1 MLSSIVYIYLL
12 QHVGTSQTFLEM
24 AERNTKPKAET
35 SAVQKAKNAADQAMK
50 KLSDQL
56 SCSVCLEEY
65 RRPRVLPCLHVF
77 CEACLEKLA
86 VAQGGRLSALCPNC
100 RQPAL
105 LPQGGVASLPSAFY
119 IQHLFEVKDALEK
132 VRDPKKAQC
141 DKCGEG
147 EAQGF
152 CRDCGQ
158 FICQLCLDMHRK
170 WREFQSHE
178 ISSFSEVQETA
189 SKMVTPK
196 KVTTL
201 CPKHPTEPIKIYCE
215 KCDELICRDCTVK
228 THRDHS
234 YDLIP
239 DAFPKHRD
247 TIIASLEPVKSRLA
261 SVVETIKNL
270 EARSKRVERRGKKAK
285 DKVDAEIE
293 RLHAILEARR
303 RELHSEVDGKVRQA
317 SKELAAQRDQHE
329 LRQAQLSSCV
339 EFVEGS
345 LQSSTQ
351 EEVLSMKRQVVQR
364 AQQMAEPQQLQLGP
378 EQVLRVVCADLS
390 PACHT
395 LGEVHFQPVT
405 CEGTHVKT
413 ISNIERPR
421 HIVFASTG
429 EMVVCEQN
437 AKCMT
442 VFDSSCKHLRSFGN
456 TGPEE
461 SRIGQP
467 LDYTKLRSFG
477 HTGGNKLTSPRG
489 VAISS
494 DNIVFITSE
503 NCVTKFTLEGQF
515 IASVGSLG
523 SGRLQFYTPFAIA
536 YNDTNNKVYVCDTY
550 NHRIT
555 ILNLDLTFH
564 GSFGSE
570 GSETGKFNSPVG
582 ISVDSRGNVLVA
594 DYYNKRIQ
602 VFDASGR
609 YLSSITHTTPEQKLQ
624 GPISVSVGPDDCVYV
639 VEFDSNRVSIF
650 DQTGKYIK
658 SFGKKG
664 DKDGEF
670 DRPFAIAVSDEGY
683 VYVSDTD
690 NNRIQVFK

>member
-1 MLSSIVYIYLL
+1 MLKSHPFFCYPALSTASIATRLYIAKKL
-12 QHVGTSQTFLEM
+12 FEM
-24 AERNTKPKAET
+24 AERSTKPIATLKAKT
-35 SAVQKAKNAADQAMK
+35 SAVQKAKNAADQAME

-86 VAQGGRLSALCPNC
+86 VAQGGRLSAPCPNC

-178 ISSFSEVQETA
+178 ISSFNEVQETA

-215 KCDELICRDCTVK
+215 TCDELICRDCTVK

-247 TIIASLEPVKSRLA
+247 TIIASLEPVKTQLA
-261 SVVETIKNL
+261 SVSEVVQELN
-270 EARSKRVERRGKKAK
+270 ARSEKLEQQGVEAK
-285 DKVDAEIE
+285 VKVDAEIE

-345 LQSSTQ
+345 LQSGTQ

-364 AQQMAEPQQLQLGP
+364 AQQMAEHQQLQLGP
-378 EQVLRVVCADLS
+378 QQVVRVVCADLS
-390 PACHT
+390 PACQT
-395 LGEVHFQPVT
+395 LGEVRSQPIT

-413 ISNIERPR
+413 ISGVKEPR
-421 HIVFASTG
+421 HIAFADNG
-429 EMVVCEQN
+429 QFVVCHWHDGVSIFN
-437 AKCMT
+437 
-442 VFDSSCKHLRSFGN
+442 HN
-456 TGPEE
+456 
-461 SRIGQP
+461 
-467 LDYTKLRSFG
+467 YTKLRSFG
-477 HTGGNKLTSPRG
+477 QTGSGGNKLTLPLG

-494 DNIVFITSE
+494 DNIVCIASRH
-503 NCVTKFTLEGQF
+503 CVTKFTLEGQF

-523 SGRLQFYTPFAIA
+523 SGRLQFSTPYAIA
-536 YNDTNNKVYVCDTY
+536 YNDPNNKVYVCDTE

-555 ILNLDLTFH
+555 ILNHDLTFH
-564 GSFGSE
+564 GSFGSK
-570 GSETGKFNSPVG
+570 GSETGKFYNPFG

-594 DYYNKRIQ
+594 DFSNHRIQ

-624 GPISVSVGPDDCVYV
+624 RPMSVSVGPDDCVYV
-639 VEFDSNRVSIF
+639 VEYGSDRVSIF

-670 DRPFAIAVSDEGY
+670 DHPYAIAVSNEGY

>member
-1 MLSSIVYIYLL
+1 
-12 QHVGTSQTFLEM
+12 M
-24 AERNTKPKAET
+24 AERSTKPIATLKAKT
-35 SAVQKAKNAADQAMK
+35 SAVQKAKNAADQAME

-65 RRPRVLPCLHVF
+65 RKPRVLPCLHVF

-86 VAQGGRLSALCPNC
+86 VSQGGRLSAPCPNC

-132 VRDPKKAQC
+132 VRNPKKAQC

-178 ISSFSEVQETA
+178 ISSFNEVQETA

-215 KCDELICRDCTVK
+215 TCDELICRDCTVK

-247 TIIASLEPVKSRLA
+247 TIIASLEPVKTQLA
-261 SVVETIKNL
+261 SVSEVVQELN
-270 EARSKRVERRGKKAK
+270 ARSEKLEQQRVEAK
-285 DKVDAEIE
+285 GKVDAEIE

-317 SKELAAQRDQHE
+317 SKELVAQRDQHE

-345 LQSSTQ
+345 LQSGTQ

-378 EQVLRVVCADLS
+378 QQVLRVVCADLS
-390 PACHT
+390 PACQTLGELHFQPVTCEGSPACQT

-413 ISNIERPR
+413 ISGVKEPR
-421 HIVFASTG
+421 HIAFADNG
-429 EMVVCEQN
+429 QFVVCHWHDGVS
-437 AKCMT
+437 
-442 VFDSSCKHLRSFGN
+442 VFNHN
-456 TGPEE
+456 
-461 SRIGQP
+461 
-467 LDYTKLRSFG
+467 YTKLRSFG
-477 HTGGNKLTSPRG
+477 HTGSGGNKLICTLG
-489 VAISS
+489 VTISS
-494 DNIVFITSE
+494 DNIVFIASAH
-503 NCVTKFTLEGQF
+503 CVTKFTLDGQF
-515 IASVGSLG
+515 IASVGSEG
-523 SGRLQFYTPFAIA
+523 SGRLQFDTPCAIA
-536 YNDTNNKVYVCDTY
+536 YNDTNNKVYVCDTC

-564 GSFGSE
+564 GSFGSK
-570 GSETGKFNSPVG
+570 GSETGKFN
-582 ISVDSRGNVLVA
+582 L
-594 DYYNKRIQ
+594 
-602 VFDASGR
+602 
-609 YLSSITHTTPEQKLQ
+609 PE
-624 GPISVSVGPDDCVYV
+624 V
-639 VEFDSNRVSIF
+639 VSIWHISR
-650 DQTGKYIK
+650 QQRQCA
-658 SFGKKG
+658 SC
-664 DKDGEF
+664 
-670 DRPFAIAVSDEGY
+670 
-683 VYVSDTD
+683 
-690 NNRIQVFK
+690 

>member
-1 MLSSIVYIYLL
+1 M
-12 QHVGTSQTFLEM
+12 
-24 AERNTKPKAET
+24 
-35 SAVQKAKNAADQAMK
+35 
-50 KLSDQL
+50 
-56 SCSVCLEEY
+56 
-65 RRPRVLPCLHVF
+65 
-77 CEACLEKLA
+77 
-86 VAQGGRLSALCPNC
+86 
-100 RQPAL
+100 
-105 LPQGGVASLPSAFY
+105 
-119 IQHLFEVKDALEK
+119 KDALEK

-158 FICQLCLDMHRK
+158 FICQLCLDMHHK

-178 ISSFSEVQETA
+178 ISSFNEVQETA

-201 CPKHPTEPIKIYCE
+201 CPKHPTEPIKIYCDT
-215 KCDELICRDCTVK
+215 CDELICRDCTVK

-247 TIIASLEPVKSRLA
+247 TIITSVEPVKTQLAIVNEVVRRLNSR
-261 SVVETIKNL
+261 SEKL
-270 EARSKRVERRGKKAK
+270 EQQRVEAK
-285 DKVDAEIE
+285 GKVDAEIE

-345 LQSSTQ
+345 LQSGTQ

-378 EQVLRVVCADLS
+378 EHVLRVVCADLS
-390 PACHT
+390 PACQT
-395 LGEVHFQPVT
+395 LGEVHFQPAP
-405 CEGTHVKT
+405 CEATHVKT
-413 ISNIERPR
+413 ISEVKEPR
-421 HIVFASTG
+421 HIAFADNG
-429 EMVVCEQN
+429 QFVVCHWHDGVSIFN
-437 AKCMT
+437 
-442 VFDSSCKHLRSFGN
+442 HN
-456 TGPEE
+456 
-461 SRIGQP
+461 
-467 LDYTKLRSFG
+467 YTKLRSFG
-477 HTGGNKLTSPRG
+477 HAGSGDNELTCPLG

-494 DNIVFITSE
+494 DNIVFIASQH
-503 NCVTKFTLEGQF
+503 CVTKFTLEGQF
-515 IASVGSLG
+515 IASVGSQG
-523 SGRLQFYTPFAIA
+523 SGRLQFNIPFAIA
-536 YNDTNNKVYVCDTY
+536 YNDINNKVYVCDTY

-570 GSETGKFNSPVG
+570 GRETGKFIYPYG

-594 DYYNKRIQ
+594 DCSNKRIQ
-602 VFDASGR
+602 VLDASGR

-624 GPISVSVGPDDCVYV
+624 RPVSVSVGPDDCVYV
-639 VEFDSNRVSIF
+639 VEKDSNRVSIF
-650 DQTGKYIK
+650 DHTGKYIK

-664 DKDGEF
+664 NKDGEF
-670 DRPFAIAVSDEGY
+670 DRPYAIAVSDEGY
-683 VYVSDTD
+683 VYVSDTGND
-690 NNRIQVFK
+690 RIQVFK

>member
-1 MLSSIVYIYLL
+1 
-12 QHVGTSQTFLEM
+12 M
-24 AERNTKPKAET
+24 AERNTKPQAKT
-35 SAVQKAKNAADQAMK
+35 SAVQKAKNAADQAME

-86 VAQGGRLSALCPNC
+86 VSQGGRLSAPCPNC

-178 ISSFSEVQETA
+178 ISSFNEVQETA

-247 TIIASLEPVKSRLA
+247 TIIASLEPVKTQLARVNKIVRRLNA
-261 SVVETIKNL
+261 RAGKL
-270 EARSKRVERRGKKAK
+270 EQQRVEAK
-285 DKVDAEIE
+285 GKVDAEIE

-345 LQSSTQ
+345 LQSGTQ

-378 EQVLRVVCADLS
+378 QQVLRVVCVDLS
-390 PACHT
+390 PACQT
-395 LGEVHFQPVT
+395 LGEVHFQPIT

-421 HIVFASTG
+421 HIAFGSTG
-429 EMVVCEQN
+429 EVVVCEQN

-442 VFDSSCKHLRSFGN
+442 VFDSSYKHLRSFGN
-456 TGPEE
+456 TGSEE

-467 LDYTKLRSFG
+467 L
-477 HTGGNKLTSPRG
+477 G

-494 DNIVFITSE
+494 DNIVFIASE

-523 SGRLQFYTPFAIA
+523 SGRLQFNTPCAIA
-536 YNDTNNKVYVCDTY
+536 YNDTNNKVYVCDTD

-570 GSETGKFNSPVG
+570 GSETGKFNSPVS

-594 DYYNKRIQ
+594 DLSNNKIQ

-609 YLSSITHTTPEQKLQ
+609 YLSSITHTTPEQKLR

-639 VEFDSNRVSIF
+639 VEKLSDRVSIF

-670 DRPFAIAVSDEGY
+670 DDPYAIAVNDEGY

-690 NNRIQVFK
+690 NDRIQVFK

>member
-24 AERNTKPKAET
+24 AERNTKPIATLKAKT
-35 SAVQKAKNAADQAMK
+35 SAVQKAKNAADQAME

-86 VAQGGRLSALCPNC
+86 VAQGGRLSAPCPNC
-100 RQPAL
+100 RQPAQ
-105 LPQGGVASLPSAFY
+105 LPRGGVASLPSAFY

-170 WREFQSHE
+170 WRELQSHE
-178 ISSFSEVQETA
+178 ISSLNEVQETA

-196 KVTTL
+196 KVITL
-201 CPKHPTEPIKIYCE
+201 CLKHPTEPIKIYCE
-215 KCDELICRDCTVK
+215 TCDELICRDCTVK

-247 TIIASLEPVKSRLA
+247 TIIASLEPVKTQLA
-261 SVVETIKNL
+261 CVSEVVQELN
-270 EARSKRVERRGKKAK
+270 ARSEKLEQQGVESKG
-285 DKVDAEIE
+285 KVDAEIE
-293 RLHAILEARR
+293 KLHAILEARR
-303 RELHSEVDGKVRQA
+303 RELHSEVDRKVHQA

-329 LRQAQLSSCV
+329 LRQAQLNSCV
-339 EFVEGS
+339 DFVESS
-345 LQSSTQ
+345 LQSGTQ

-364 AQQMAEPQQLQLGP
+364 AQQMSEPQQLQLGP

-390 PACHT
+390 PACQT
-395 LGEVHFQPVT
+395 LGEVRSQPIT

-413 ISNIERPR
+413 ISGVKKPR
-421 HIVFASTG
+421 HIAFADNG
-429 EMVVCEQN
+429 LFVVCQ
-437 AKCMT
+437 
-442 VFDSSCKHLRSFGN
+442 
-456 TGPEE
+456 
-461 SRIGQP
+461 Q
-467 LDYTKLRSFG
+467 LDGVSIFNHNYTKLRSFG
-477 HTGGNKLTSPRG
+477 QTGSGGNKLTCPLG
-489 VAISS
+489 VAVSS
-494 DNIVFITSE
+494 DNTVFIASQH
-503 NCVTKFTLEGQF
+503 CVTKFTLEGQF
-515 IASVGSLG
+515 IASVGSQG
-523 SGRLQFYTPFAIA
+523 SEQLQFYTPWAIA

-564 GSFGSE
+564 GSFGSK
-570 GSETGKFNSPVG
+570 GSETGQFNDPHG
-582 ISVDSRGNVLVA
+582 ISVDSRGHVLVA
-594 DYYNKRIQ
+594 DYNNNRIQ
-602 VFDASGR
+602 VFDASGH

-624 GPISVSVGPDDCVYV
+624 TPTSVSVEPDDCVYV
-639 VEFDSNRVSIF
+639 VEQSYSRVSIF

-658 SFGKKG
+658 SFGKNG

-670 DRPFAIAVSDEGY
+670 DEPYAIAVSDEGY

-690 NNRIQVFK
+690 NDRIQVFK

>member
-1 MLSSIVYIYLL
+1 MLKSHPFFCYPALSTASIATRLCIAKKL
-12 QHVGTSQTFLEM
+12 FKM
-24 AERNTKPKAET
+24 AERSTKPIATLKAKT
-35 SAVQKAKNAADQAMK
+35 SAIQKAKNAADQAMK

-65 RRPRVLPCLHVF
+65 RKPRVLPCLHVF

-86 VAQGGRLSALCPNC
+86 VAQGSRLSAPCPNC

-178 ISSFSEVQETA
+178 ISSFNEVQEIA

-247 TIIASLEPVKSRLA
+247 TIIASLEPVKTQLARVNKIVKRLNSRA
-261 SVVETIKNL
+261 EKL
-270 EARSKRVERRGKKAK
+270 EQQRVEAK
-285 DKVDAEIE
+285 GKVDAEIE

-345 LQSSTQ
+345 LQSGTQ

-364 AQQMAEPQQLQLGP
+364 AQQMAEPQRLQLGP

-395 LGEVHFQPVT
+395 LGEVHFQPCP
-405 CEGTHVKT
+405 CEGTHVKI

-421 HIVFASTG
+421 HIAFGSTG
-429 EMVVCEQN
+429 EVVVCEQN

-442 VFDSSCKHLRSFGN
+442 VFDSSYKRLQSFGN
-456 TGPEE
+456 TGSEE

-467 LDYTKLRSFG
+467 L
-477 HTGGNKLTSPRG
+477 G
-489 VAISS
+489 VSISS
-494 DNIVFITSE
+494 DNIVFIASLH
-503 NCVTKFTLEGQF
+503 CVTKFTLEGQF
-515 IASVGSLG
+515 IASVGSHG
-523 SGRLQFYTPFAIA
+523 SGRLQFHTPWAIA
-536 YNDTNNKVYVCDTY
+536 YNDTNNKCMCVTVV
-550 NHRIT
+550 T
-555 ILNLDLTFH
+555 IAL
-564 GSFGSE
+564 
-570 GSETGKFNSPVG
+570 
-582 ISVDSRGNVLVA
+582 
-594 DYYNKRIQ
+594 Q
-602 VFDASGR
+602 
-609 YLSSITHTTPEQKLQ
+609 SSTST
-624 GPISVSVGPDDCVYV
+624 
-639 VEFDSNRVSIF
+639 
-650 DQTGKYIK
+650 
-658 SFGKKG
+658 
-664 DKDGEF
+664 
-670 DRPFAIAVSDEGY
+670 
-683 VYVSDTD
+683 
-690 NNRIQVFK
+690 

>member
-1 MLSSIVYIYLL
+1 
-12 QHVGTSQTFLEM
+12 M
-24 AERNTKPKAET
+24 AEKNTKPIGTLKAKT
-35 SAVQKAKNAADQAMK
+35 SAVQKAKNAADQAME

-86 VAQGGRLSALCPNC
+86 VAQGGRLSAPCPNC
-100 RQPAL
+100 RQPAP

-170 WREFQSHE
+170 WRELQSHE
-178 ISSFSEVQETA
+178 ISSLNEVQETA

-215 KCDELICRDCTVK
+215 TCDELICRDCTVK

-247 TIIASLEPVKSRLA
+247 TIIASLEPVKIQLA

-303 RELHSEVDGKVRQA
+303 RELHSEVYGKVRQV
-317 SKELAAQRDQHE
+317 SKELAAQQDQHE

-345 LQSSTQ
+345 LQSGTQ
-351 EEVLSMKRQVVQR
+351 EEVLSMKGQVVQR

-390 PACHT
+390 PACQT
-395 LGEVHFQPVT
+395 LGEIYFQPGP
-405 CEGTHVKT
+405 CKGTHIKT
-413 ISNIERPR
+413 ISGVEKPR
-421 HIVFASTG
+421 HIAFADNG
-429 EMVVCEQN
+429 QFVVCQQSGGVN
-437 AKCMT
+437 I
-442 VFDSSCKHLRSFGN
+442 FN
-456 TGPEE
+456 YN
-461 SRIGQP
+461 
-467 LDYTKLRSFG
+467 YTKLRSFG
-477 HTGGNKLTSPRG
+477 HTGSGGNELTAPG

-494 DNIVFITSE
+494 DNIVFIASRH
-503 NCVTKFTLEGQF
+503 CVTKFTLEGQF

-523 SGRLQFYTPFAIA
+523 SGRLQFSAPFAIA
-536 YNDTNNKVYVCDTY
+536 YNDINNKVYVCDTE

-564 GSFGSE
+564 GSFGSK
-570 GSETGKFNSPVG
+570 GSETGKFNLPEG

-594 DYYNKRIQ
+594 DYYNNRIQ

-624 GPISVSVGPDDCVYV
+624 GPASVSVAPDDCVYV
-639 VEFDSNRVSIF
+639 VEYNSDRVSIF
-650 DQTGKYIK
+650 DHTGKYIK

-664 DKDGEF
+664 KKDGEF
-670 DRPFAIAVSDEGY
+670 DRPHAIAVSDEGY
-683 VYVSDTD
+683 VYVSDTK

>member
-1 MLSSIVYIYLL
+1 
-12 QHVGTSQTFLEM
+12 M
-24 AERNTKPKAET
+24 AERNTKPIATLKAKM
-35 SAVQKAKNAADQAMK
+35 SAIQKAKNAADQAME

-86 VAQGGRLSALCPNC
+86 VAQGGRLSAPCPNC

-132 VRDPKKAQC
+132 VRDPKKKVQC

-170 WREFQSHE
+170 WREFQNHE
-178 ISSFSEVQETA
+178 ISSFNEVQETA

-196 KVTTL
+196 KVITL

-215 KCDELICRDCTVK
+215 TCDELICRDCTIK

-247 TIIASLEPVKSRLA
+247 TILASLEPVKTQLARVNKIVRRLNSRSEKL
-261 SVVETIKNL
+261 EQQGL
-270 EARSKRVERRGKKAK
+270 EAKG
-285 DKVDAEIE
+285 KVDAEIE

-303 RELHSEVDGKVRQA
+303 RELHSEVDGKVHQA

-345 LQSSTQ
+345 LQSGTQ

-390 PACHT
+390 PACQT
-395 LGEVHFQPVT
+395 LGEVHFQPGP
-405 CEGTHVKT
+405 CEGTHMKT
-413 ISNIERPR
+413 ISGVKKPR
-421 HIVFASTG
+421 HIAFADNG
-429 EMVVCEQN
+429 QFVVCQQSGGVSIFN
-437 AKCMT
+437 
-442 VFDSSCKHLRSFGN
+442 HN
-456 TGPEE
+456 Y
-461 SRIGQP
+461 I
-467 LDYTKLRSFG
+467 KLRSFG
-477 HTGGNKLTSPRG
+477 HTGSGGNELTAPLG

-494 DNIVFITSE
+494 DNIVFIASQH
-503 NCVTKFTLEGQF
+503 CVTKFTLEGQF
-515 IASVGSLG
+515 IASVGSYG
-523 SGRLQFYTPFAIA
+523 IGRLQFYTPFAIA
-536 YNDTNNKVYVCDTY
+536 YNDTNNKVYVCDPC
-550 NHRIT
+550 NNRIT
-555 ILNLDLTFH
+555 ILNPDLTFH
-564 GSFGSE
+564 GSFGSK
-570 GSETGKFNSPVG
+570 GSETGKFNNPYG
-582 ISVDSRGNVLVA
+582 ISVDSGGNVLVA
-594 DYYNKRIQ
+594 DFSNNRIQ
-602 VFDASGR
+602 VFGASGR
-609 YLSSITHTTPEQKLQ
+609 YLSSITHTTPEQRLQ

-639 VEFDSNRVSIF
+639 VENNSNRVSIF
-650 DQTGKYIK
+650 DHTGKYIK

-670 DRPFAIAVSDEGY
+670 NEPYAIAVSDEGY

>member
-1 MLSSIVYIYLL
+1 
-12 QHVGTSQTFLEM
+12 M
-24 AERNTKPKAET
+24 AERNTKPQAKT
-35 SAVQKAKNAADQAMK
+35 SAVQKAKNAADQAME

-86 VAQGGRLSALCPNC
+86 VAQGGRLSAPCPNC
-100 RQPAL
+100 RQPAQ
-105 LPQGGVASLPSAFY
+105 LPRGGVASLPSAFY

-170 WREFQSHE
+170 WRELQSHE
-178 ISSFSEVQETA
+178 ISSFNEVQETA

-247 TIIASLEPVKSRLA
+247 TIIASLEPVKTLLA

-270 EARSKRVERRGKKAK
+270 EARSKRVERRGKKTK

-293 RLHAILEARR
+293 RLHTILEARR

-345 LQSSTQ
+345 LQSGTQ

-378 EQVLRVVCADLS
+378 QQVLRVVCADLS
-390 PACHT
+390 PACQT

-413 ISNIERPR
+413 ISGVKEPR
-421 HIVFASTG
+421 HIAFADNG
-429 EMVVCEQN
+429 QFVVCHWHDGVS
-437 AKCMT
+437 
-442 VFDSSCKHLRSFGN
+442 VFNHN
-456 TGPEE
+456 Y
-461 SRIGQP
+461 I
-467 LDYTKLRSFG
+467 KLRSFG
-477 HTGGNKLTSPRG
+477 QTGSGGNELTCPLG
-489 VAISS
+489 VTISS
-494 DNIVFITSE
+494 DNIVFITSQH
-503 NCVTKFTLEGQF
+503 CVTKFTLEGQF
-515 IASVGSLG
+515 IASVGSKG
-523 SGRLQFYTPFAIA
+523 SGRLQFSTPFAIA

-570 GSETGKFNSPVG
+570 GSETGQFNHPYG

-594 DYYNKRIQ
+594 DYCNNRIQ

-609 YLSSITHTTPEQKLQ
+609 YLSSITHTTPEQKLRA
-624 GPISVSVGPDDCVYV
+624 PVSVSVGPDDCVYV
-639 VEFDSNRVSIF
+639 VEYGSDRVSILNF

-670 DRPFAIAVSDEGY
+670 DRPYAIAVSDEGD
-683 VYVSDTD
+683 VYVSDTY

>member
-1 MLSSIVYIYLL
+1 
-12 QHVGTSQTFLEM
+12 M

-35 SAVQKAKNAADQAMK
+35 SAVQKAKNAADQAME

-86 VAQGGRLSALCPNC
+86 VAQGSQLSAPCPNC

-178 ISSFSEVQETA
+178 ISSFNEVQETA

-247 TIIASLEPVKSRLA
+247 TIIASLEPVKTQLACVNKIVKQLNSRA
-261 SVVETIKNL
+261 EKL
-270 EARSKRVERRGKKAK
+270 EQQRVEAK
-285 DKVDAEIE
+285 GKVDAEIE

-317 SKELAAQRDQHE
+317 SKELAAKRDQHE

-345 LQSSTQ
+345 LQSGTQ

-378 EQVLRVVCADLS
+378 QQVLRVVCADLS

-395 LGEVHFQPVT
+395 LGEVHFQPIT
-405 CEGTHVKT
+405 CEGTLVKI
-413 ISNIERPR
+413 ISGVEKPR
-421 HIVFASTG
+421 HIAFADNG
-429 EMVVCEQN
+429 QFVVCQQSGGIS
-437 AKCMT
+437 
-442 VFDSSCKHLRSFGN
+442 VFNHN
-456 TGPEE
+456 
-461 SRIGQP
+461 
-467 LDYTKLRSFG
+467 YTKLRSFG
-477 HTGGNKLTSPRG
+477 HTGSGGNELTTPLG
-489 VAISS
+489 VTISS
-494 DNIVFITSE
+494 DNIVFNTSLH
-503 NCVTKFTLEGQF
+503 CVTKFTLEGQF
-515 IASVGSLG
+515 IASVGSKG
-523 SGRLQFYTPFAIA
+523 SGRLQFRTPFAIA

-550 NHRIT
+550 NQRIT

-570 GSETGKFNSPVG
+570 GSETGQFNLPEG
-582 ISVDSRGNVLVA
+582 ISVVNRGNVLVA
-594 DYYNKRIQ
+594 DRNNSRIQ

-624 GPISVSVGPDDCVYV
+624 GPVSVSVGPDDCVYV
-639 VEFDSNRVSIF
+639 VEQSYSKVSIF
-650 DQTGKYIK
+650 NQTGKYIK
-658 SFGKKG
+658 SFGKNG
-664 DKDGEF
+664 NKDGEF
-670 DRPFAIAVSDEGY
+670 KDPHAIAVNNEGY
-683 VYVSDTD
+683 VYVSDTY

>member
-1 MLSSIVYIYLL
+1 MLKSHPFFFYPALSTASIATRLYIAKKL
-12 QHVGTSQTFLEM
+12 FEM
-24 AERNTKPKAET
+24 AERSTKPIATLKAKT
-35 SAVQKAKNAADQAMK
+35 SAIQKAKNAADQAMK

-86 VAQGGRLSALCPNC
+86 VAQGGRLSAPCPNC

-178 ISSFSEVQETA
+178 ISSLNDVQETA

-201 CPKHPTEPIKIYCE
+201 CPKHPTELIKIYCE

-247 TIIASLEPVKSRLA
+247 TIIASLEPVKTQLA

-285 DKVDAEIE
+285 GKVDAEIE

-378 EQVLRVVCADLS
+378 QQVLRVVCADLS
-390 PACHT
+390 PACQT
-395 LGEVHFQPVT
+395 LGEVHFQPIT

-413 ISNIERPR
+413 ISGVKEPH
-421 HIVFASTG
+421 HIAFADNG
-429 EMVVCEQN
+429 QFVVCQRLDGVS
-437 AKCMT
+437 
-442 VFDSSCKHLRSFGN
+442 VFSHN
-456 TGPEE
+456 
-461 SRIGQP
+461 
-467 LDYTKLRSFG
+467 YTKLRSFG
-477 HTGGNKLTSPRG
+477 HTGSGGIKLTTPLG

-494 DNIVFITSE
+494 DNIVFIASQH
-503 NCVTKFTLEGQF
+503 CVTKFTLDGQF
-515 IASVGSLG
+515 IASVGSKG
-523 SGRLQFYTPFAIA
+523 SGRLQFRTPFAIA

-570 GSETGKFNSPVG
+570 GSETGKFDKPYGV
-582 ISVDSRGNVLVA
+582 SVDSRGNVLVA
-594 DYYNKRIQ
+594 DFSNSRIQ

-624 GPISVSVGPDDCVYV
+624 RPISVSVGPDDCVYV
-639 VEFDSNRVSIF
+639 VETSSNTDRVSIF

-670 DRPFAIAVSDEGY
+670 DRPYAIAVSDEGY
-683 VYVSDTD
+683 VYVSDTG